1 MSFEFVDRR
10 RRQQQRPLR
19 PPTRKLR
26 LGLFGGSFN
35 PPHIGHVLVAAD
47 AFEALGLDKLIIMPA
62 SANPLK
68 AKNPGGATNIQRL
81 QMTQLAFEGDP
92 RFEVSDMEIGRGGLS
107 YTVDTL
113 EELARENEGAE
124 LILILG
130 TDSLAT
136 LSNWSRP
143 GRIRELARFAVLTR
157 SSGTA
162 EDAKEGLKLPD
173 GATLVTARRVDV
185 SSSEIRRRLADG
197 KSIKGFVAESVEE
210 YILAAE
216 LYTS

>member
-1 MSFEFVDRR
+1 M
-10 RRQQQRPLR
+10 
-19 PPTRKLR
+19 R

-35 PPHIGHVLVAAD
+35 PPHIGHVLVAVD
-47 AFEALGLDKLIIMPA
+47 AFEALALDKLIIMPA

-68 AKNPGGATNIQRL
+68 GENPGGASGLQRL
-81 QMTQLAFEGDP
+81 EMTRLAFSGDP

-124 LILILG
+124 LILVLG
-130 TDSLAT
+130 MDSLT
-136 LSNWSRP
+136 KFSNWARP
-143 GRIRELARFAVLTR
+143 QKIEELARFAVLTR
-157 SSGTA
+157 SGGPG
-162 EDAKEGLKLPD
+162 EDAEAGLKLPG

-185 SSSEIRRRLADG
+185 SSSEVRQRVADG

-210 YILAAE
+210 YILAAK

>member
-1 MSFEFVDRR
+1 
-10 RRQQQRPLR
+10 
-19 PPTRKLR
+19 LR

-35 PPHIGHVLVAAD
+35 PPHIGHVLVAVD

-68 AKNPGGATNIQRL
+68 GKNPAGATNIQRL
-81 QMTQLAFEGDP
+81 QMTQLAFAGDP

-124 LILILG
+124 LVLILG
-130 TDSLAT
+130 MDSLAT
-136 LSNWSRP
+136 FSNWSRP
-143 GRIRELARFAVLTR
+143 ERIRELARFAVLAR

-162 EDAKEGLKLPD
+162 EDAIEGLKLPD

-185 SSSEIRRRLADG
+185 SSSEIRQRRADG